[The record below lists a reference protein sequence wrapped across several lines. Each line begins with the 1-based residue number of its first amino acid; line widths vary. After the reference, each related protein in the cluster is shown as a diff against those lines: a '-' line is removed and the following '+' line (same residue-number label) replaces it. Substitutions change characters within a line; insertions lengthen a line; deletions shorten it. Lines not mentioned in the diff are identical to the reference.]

1 MRSFTSLTGKFSM
14 KTAHSVLDT
23 VHIMLK
29 RLKLGTEKRTK
40 WNVREEKYKKILFT
54 KLGG

>member
-1 MRSFTSLTGKFSM
+1 
-14 KTAHSVLDT
+14 
-23 VHIMLK
+23 MLK